1 MTETTRSNMQ
11 TLPFRIQW
19 GLFRWRNRANYNRT
33 MRIMARECAYRAAAQ
48 RSHDRLKAWRDRAR
62 RRIAE
67 RDLGNDLAGL
77 RQMAADFVR
86 AARERETQRL
96 VHAEPVQQAQ
106 RVADARTQRVLV
118 QGASPAAAEAHY
130 KFLTFLVEQG
140 FSFVECTNQGTVYE
154 RTRGMGYRRVD

>member
-1 MTETTRSNMQ
+1 MMQ
-11 TLPFRIQW
+11 VPALPFQIQSA
-19 GLFRWRNRANYNRT
+19 LFRWRARANYNRT
-33 MRIMARECAYRAAAQ
+33 MRIMARECAYRAALQ

-62 RRIAE
+62 RRIHARE
-67 RDLGNDLAGL
+67 LTNDLADL
-77 RQMAADFVR
+77 QQMAADFL
-86 AARERETQRL
+86 RERERPR
-96 VHAEPVQQAQ
+96 VAPVQAAPVQPVQAQ

-118 QGASPAAAEAHY
+118 QTGVPPAALEAHY